1 MSADDVTTFLVL
13 IEGVVFGIMLS
24 ILYASVSM
32 WREVKRLNRE
42 ELAAAVGAVE
52 EPNQPTQEKR

>member
-1 MSADDVTTFLVL
+1 VL